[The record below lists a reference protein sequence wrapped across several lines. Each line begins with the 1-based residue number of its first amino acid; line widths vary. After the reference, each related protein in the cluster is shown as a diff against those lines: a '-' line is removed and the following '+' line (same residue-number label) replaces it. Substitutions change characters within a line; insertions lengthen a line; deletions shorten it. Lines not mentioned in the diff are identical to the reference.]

1 MSSEQCIVAVV
12 IHYVYG
18 GEAHLALLKHRVFPP
33 LTKLT
38 HCTSSSPKYAH
49 PSSVPLRLINKSKG
63 FEQQCSPRLPSVP
76 CGILHSAVV
85 LLGVLL
91 PGLDALLHH
100 RTLQLFTKT
109 APQRN
114 RCLTPSPAIHSLI
127 FFFLQK
133 VKVDEIEATE
143 EKCVDK
149 WGKQTVRLEEKRQ
162 QSMEL
167 ADLNFFCCGFCR
179 QPTEF

>member
-1 MSSEQCIVAVV
+1 MSPLTPFAAKNGPSKKRVSSEQCIVAVV

-85 LLGVLL
+85 LLGCLVTR
-91 PGLDALLHH
+91 PGCLASSQDATAFYQNGTPEEQMLNPVT
-100 RTLQLFTKT
+100 RYPFTD
-109 APQRN
+109 
-114 RCLTPSPAIHSLI
+114 
-127 FFFLQK
+127 FFFFAESQ
-133 VKVDEIEATE
+133 
-143 EKCVDK
+143 
-149 WGKQTVRLEEKRQ
+149 GR
-162 QSMEL
+162 
-167 ADLNFFCCGFCR
+167 
-179 QPTEF
+179 

>member
-1 MSSEQCIVAVV
+1 MLNPVTR
-12 IHYVYG
+12 Y
-18 GEAHLALLKHRVFPP
+18 P
-33 LTKLT
+33 
-38 HCTSSSPKYAH
+38 
-49 PSSVPLRLINKSKG
+49 
-63 FEQQCSPRLPSVP
+63 
-76 CGILHSAVV
+76 
-85 LLGVLL
+85 
-91 PGLDALLHH
+91 
-100 RTLQLFTKT
+100 FTD
-109 APQRN
+109 
-114 RCLTPSPAIHSLI
+114 